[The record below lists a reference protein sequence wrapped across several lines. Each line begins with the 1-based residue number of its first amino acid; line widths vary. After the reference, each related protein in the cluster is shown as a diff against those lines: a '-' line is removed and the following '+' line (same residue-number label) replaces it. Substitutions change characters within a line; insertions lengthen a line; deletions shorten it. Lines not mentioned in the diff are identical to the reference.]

1 MIRTNPALASPR
13 VPVPSWWSDGWR
25 QRACCLALLAIGCAD
40 ARMDAAQQAPTTQAV
55 LLRDLRALA
64 GDEAEG
70 RGLGQEGLARALE
83 YAVRELQRAGAEP
96 GYASASSEPGY
107 LQPVP
112 MTRYRYGTGNQATV
126 SGPEGRSRLTHG
138 GEFVLLSPGRDVR
151 QVPPA
156 TPVFVG
162 HGVSEP
168 DRGWDDYA
176 SVDVRGR
183 LVFVLES
190 DFSQLPAAL
199 QAEYRDPRIGPQR
212 LVEAAMAHGAA
223 GMIVIPSPALFAR
236 WDILVASRLEG
247 SFGVAQSYAVSGPEQ
262 AGLPVIALERE
273 VVDELFGGTGYD
285 PVTRAGNYRSFPLT
299 GVEIGLTLDVT
310 QEILTSHNALGFVP
324 GTDPSLANEMV
335 VVSAHI
341 DHLGVVDREVF
352 NGAND
357 DASGCALVLELARR
371 VAAAP
376 LHRSTLFALFTAEE
390 VGHFGSIHFLEKPP
404 LPGTNVVASLN
415 FEHMGRSEDGM
426 LVATATTELLALAE
440 SVAAAPRRH
449 RLRVRELEVGGL
461 SIRGSDSFSFFLKHI
476 PLVIIGGGAFPE
488 YHLPTDDVELIDF
501 GLLEDGVVVGEA
513 LVRRLGEAR

>member
-1 MIRTNPALASPR
+1 
-13 VPVPSWWSDGWR
+13 
-25 QRACCLALLAIGCAD
+25 
-40 ARMDAAQQAPTTQAV
+40 MDAAQQAPTTQAV

-83 YAVRELQRAGAEP
+83 YVVREFQRAGAEP
-96 GYASASSEPGY
+96 GYVSASSEPAY

-112 MTRYRYGTGNQATV
+112 MTRYRYGTGSHATV
-126 SGPEGRSRLTHG
+126 SGPEGTRRLTHG
-138 GEFVLLSPGRDVR
+138 EELVLLSPGRDVR

-168 DRGWDDYA
+168 DHGWDDYA

-183 LVFVLES
+183 LIFILES
-190 DFSQLPAAL
+190 DFSQLPPAL

-212 LVEAAMAHGAA
+212 IVQAARAHGVA

-236 WDILVASRLEG
+236 WDMLVASRMEG
-247 SFGVAQSYAVSGPEQ
+247 SFGLAQSHAGSGPEQ
-262 AGLPVIALERE
+262 AGFPVIAFERE
-273 VVDELFGGTGYD
+273 VVDEIFGGTGYD

-310 QEILTSHNALGFVP
+310 QETLTSHNALGFVP
-324 GTDPSLANEMV
+324 GTDPSLVNELV

-341 DHLGVVDREVF
+341 DHLGVVDGEVF

-371 VAAAP
+371 IATAP
-376 LHRSTLFALFTAEE
+376 LRRSTFFALFTAEE
-390 VGHFGSIHFLEKPP
+390 VGHFGSIHFLEEPP
-404 LPGTNVVASLN
+404 LPGTDVVASLN
-415 FEHMGRSEDGM
+415 FEHMGRSENGI
-426 LVATATTELLALAE
+426 LGATATSELLALAE
-440 SVAAAPRRH
+440 SVAAAPEHH
-449 RLRVRELEVGGL
+449 RLRVRELEVGGR
-461 SIRGSDSFSFFLKHI
+461 SIQGSDSFSFYLEHI
-476 PLVIIGGGAFPE
+476 PLIIIGGGGFPE

-501 GLLEDGVVVGEA
+501 DLLEDGVAVGEA
-513 LVRRLGEAR
+513 LARRLGEGR